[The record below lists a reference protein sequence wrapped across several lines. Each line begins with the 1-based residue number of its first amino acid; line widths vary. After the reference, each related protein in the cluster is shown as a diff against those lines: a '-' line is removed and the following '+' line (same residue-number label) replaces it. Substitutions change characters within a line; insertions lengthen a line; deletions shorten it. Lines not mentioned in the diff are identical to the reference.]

1 MKLGVCLIMNNEE
14 LKRNLATVLQ
24 AFTNSENGN
33 KITQF
38 NMAGLAQMLLGVVDG
53 KVRIQ
58 QQENPHQPTGMPPV
72 PQDFPTT
79 QVELPESKMP
89 LEPKEEKL
97 SAKPI

>member
-53 KVRIQ
+53 KVVIQ
-58 QQENPHQPTGMPPV
+58 QQENNQPTGMPPA
-72 PQDFPTT
+72 PQNFPTT
-79 QVELPESKMP
+79 QVDLPESKMP
-89 LEPKEEKL
+89 LEPKK
-97 SAKPI
+97 